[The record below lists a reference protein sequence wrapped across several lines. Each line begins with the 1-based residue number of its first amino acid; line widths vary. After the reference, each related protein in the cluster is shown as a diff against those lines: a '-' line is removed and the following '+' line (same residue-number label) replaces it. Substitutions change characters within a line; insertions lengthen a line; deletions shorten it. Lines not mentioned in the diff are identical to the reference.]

1 MKFKPMEDLS
11 PQERRDFLKYAA
23 GFLSI
28 PFLPQS
34 TRDAI
39 AEVLLGSVAHAQMY
53 TPVNFLEVNFRDQ
66 WDFQSLFL
74 PPSIARSY
82 ATVQSRLPPAGA
94 PIQERNNFYITQNAT
109 ELRPHLDDIAVM
121 ELGEVCVGSVHAHE
135 AANPLRSPG
144 RSYTQSNGKID
155 MSTVDKRPGGREAG
169 NETYYSSTPT
179 PAVLHNHYNKMMA
192 PQLTN
197 GVILRSTL
205 RSDVHTYYH
214 FEGNLS
220 NAQPDR
226 FFDKQSFLNRFN
238 TTAPPTDP
246 TNLTSTQKH
255 GALMAQFLKRLDDN
269 YMQRVQAS
277 VERTKHSA
285 NVDALRSSFS
295 SGEPPAPFSLMLSA
309 AEDQMWRAGI
319 GSQVV
324 CPGDDANQCYA
335 ETARWHPSELFA
347 YAGKLFQ
354 SGRVKSIAI
363 DMDMTDVH
371 TNRTRFIMDTQAQ
384 QSGMTLARLIQ
395 FLKNNNLWTNTVIA
409 MYTLDG
415 SRGMDSNSTGE
426 NAKNAIVL
434 AGGRIRGGY
443 YGDIRFEN
451 GSFVYCRPDDTGAP
465 VATGTAGGSQRVP
478 AADVY
483 KTVLTAAGVP
493 MTVLDGFPDVRPGR
507 VLNYLLKS

>member
-1 MKFKPMEDLS
+1 MKFKELEDLS

-23 GFLSI
+23 GFLAI
-28 PFLPQS
+28 PFLGQS

-53 TPVNFLEVNFRDQ
+53 SPINFLEINFRDQ
-66 WDFQSLFL
+66 WDFQSLFI
-74 PPSIARSY
+74 PPSVARNY
-82 ATVQSRLPPAGA
+82 NNAQGRLPPAGA
-94 PIQERNNFYITQNAT
+94 PIQERNNFYITPNAA

-144 RSYTQSNGKID
+144 RSYTQTNGKID
-155 MSTVDKRPGGREAG
+155 MSTVDKRPGGRREG
-169 NETYYSSTPT
+169 NEVYFSSTPT
-179 PAVLHNHYNKMMA
+179 PAVLHNHYNKLMA
-192 PQLTN
+192 PNLTN
-197 GVILRSTL
+197 GVILRSSL
-205 RSDVHTYYH
+205 RGDVHTYYH

-226 FFDKQSFLNRFN
+226 FFDRQTFLNRFSN
-238 TTAPPTDP
+238 TSPPP
-246 TNLTSTQKH
+246 ANLTSVQRH
-255 GALMAQFLKRLDDN
+255 GSLMAQFLKRLDDN
-269 YMQRVQAS
+269 YMQRVLATA
-277 VERTKHSA
+277 ERTKHSA
-285 NVDALRSSFS
+285 NLDALRASFAA
-295 SGEPPAPFSLMLSA
+295 PAPTTPFSINLSA
-309 AEDQMWRAGI
+309 TEDQMWKAGV
-319 GSQVV
+319 GPQVI

-335 ETARWHPSELFA
+335 EAGRWHPSELFA

-354 SGRVKSIAI
+354 SGRVKSVAI
-363 DMDMTDVH
+363 DLDMHDVH

-395 FLKNNNLWTNTVIA
+395 FLKNANLWSNTVIA

-415 SRGMDSNSTGE
+415 SRSMDSYSTGE
-426 NAKNAIVL
+426 NTKNAVVL

-451 GSFVYCRPDDTGAP
+451 GNFVYCRPDDNGAP
-465 VATGTAGGSQRVP
+465 VANGTTGGGQRVP

-483 KTVLTAAGVP
+483 KTVMTAAGIP
-493 MTVLDGFPDVRPGR
+493 LNVLDGFTDVRPGR
-507 VLNYLLKS
+507 MLQYLLKS